1 MIVYSSQYLFSL
13 KSCASVLSWDVK
25 NRLSDLGI
33 EWRKRGVRAGKQIKE
48 RHCNLRPISSRI
60 TSHSIE
66 DDNKRLTHRYVDRS
80 LLYKIPHQKIYRIP
94 VILTANLRSLS
105 NKVDE
110 LHYIAECNNA
120 DAVCISESWLSPQ
133 IPDPAVAIPGNNLFR
148 NDCTSAPGGGS
159 VFIWEK
165 PYRSMHSIIS
175 MLASGCGI
183 FVPSLRPHNL
193 PRSISSIILC
203 VVYHSTANG
212 QPENLVLSIQI

>member
-1 MIVYSSQYLFSL
+1 MTISWSMTKQVCKTPNSEESLRRNQTCIISSASGYANQNAEAIVYSSQYLFSL

-48 RHCNLRPISSRI
+48 RHYNLRPISSRI
-60 TSHSIE
+60 TSRSIE

-80 LLYKIPHQKIYRIP
+80 LLLKIPHQKIYRIP
-94 VILTANLRSLS
+94 VILDANLRSLS

-133 IPDPAVAIPGNNLFR
+133 IPDPAVAIPGYNLFR
-148 NDCTSAPGGGS
+148 NDCTPAPGGGS

-175 MLASGCGI
+175 M
-183 FVPSLRPHNL
+183 
-193 PRSISSIILC
+193 
-203 VVYHSTANG
+203 
-212 QPENLVLSIQI
+212 